1 MELAGRMLGDV
12 IFLSTPSARRATPA
26 SVQCMR
32 RAGISIHALREEGD
46 QGITLAGAFFD
57 ISIHALREEGDSK
70 YFRHSWWNS
79 DFYPRPPR
87 GGRPRCAGCSPLCFS
102 DFYPRPPRGGRRHL
116 CRVPH
121 GLYEISIHVLREEGD
136 CCGKPIQDAIYISIH
151 ALREEGDRSAVAVRG
166 FRLKISIHALR
177 EEGDHSRL
185 FSRRKPPGFL
195 STPSARRATRSD
207 SSSSMLSQFLST
219 PSARRA
225 TPTRLPCHQIS

>member
-87 GGRPRCAGCSPLCFS
+87 GGRLLRKADTGRNIY
-102 DFYPRPPRGGRRHL
+102 FYPRPPRGGRPV
-116 CRVPH
+116 CRSCP
-121 GLYEISIHVLREEGD
+121 GLPSQNFYPRPPRG
-136 CCGKPIQDAIYISIH
+136 GRPFQTFQQAQAAGISIH
-151 ALREEGDRSAVAVRG
+151 ALREEGDEV
-166 FRLKISIHALR
+166 
-177 EEGDHSRL
+177 
-185 FSRRKPPGFL
+185 
-195 STPSARRATRSD
+195 
-207 SSSSMLSQFLST
+207 
-219 PSARRA
+219 
-225 TPTRLPCHQIS
+225 